1 MRLDNV
7 RQPWTEAQIER
18 AAQDIEDGINVLIIA
33 KRMTC
38 SNDRVRKVMI
48 AAKGKDWWAK
58 HVPPTG
64 RRFGPCM

>member
-1 MRLDNV
+1 
-7 RQPWTEAQIER
+7 
-18 AAQDIEDGINVLIIA
+18 
-33 KRMTC
+33 MTC